1 MRKKSNLEENI
12 NEEEEDAVEKEE
24 DNKYLI
30 VELNSIIV
38 VYIYRN
44 VLLL

>member
-30 VELNSIIV
+30 VELNSIIGSLF
-38 VYIYRN
+38 I
-44 VLLL
+44 

>member
-12 NEEEEDAVEKEE
+12 NEEEKEEKEEEDAVEKEE

-30 VELNSIIV
+30 VELNSIIGSL
-38 VYIYRN
+38 YI
-44 VLLL
+44 

>member
-12 NEEEEDAVEKEE
+12 NEEEEKEEKEE

-30 VELNSIIV
+30 VELNSIIGSL
-38 VYIYRN
+38 YI
-44 VLLL
+44 

>member
-1 MRKKSNLEENI
+1 MGKKSNLEENI

-30 VELNSIIV
+30 V
-38 VYIYRN
+38 
-44 VLLL
+44 